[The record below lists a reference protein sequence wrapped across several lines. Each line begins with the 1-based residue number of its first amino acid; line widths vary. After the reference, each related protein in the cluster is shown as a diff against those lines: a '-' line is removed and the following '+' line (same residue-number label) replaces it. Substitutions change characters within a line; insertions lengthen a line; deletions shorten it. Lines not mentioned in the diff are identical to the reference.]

1 MTIGEII
8 ALTFI
13 IIVFSAMIFI
23 GIRLFRWNKRDM
35 AAKIAKNEANKTN
48 LQQKDYVWK
57 FKHEGYDGKNAG
69 NARSR

>member
-35 AAKIAKNEANKTN
+35 AAKIAKNKANKT
-48 LQQKDYVWK
+48 KV
-57 FKHEGYDGKNAG
+57 
-69 NARSR
+69 

>member
-35 AAKIAKNEANKTN
+35 DAKKAKNEANKT
-48 LQQKDYVWK
+48 KV
-57 FKHEGYDGKNAG
+57 
-69 NARSR
+69 

>member
-8 ALTFI
+8 ILSFI

-35 AAKIAKNEANKTN
+35 DAKIAKNEANKT
-48 LQQKDYVWK
+48 KV
-57 FKHEGYDGKNAG
+57 
-69 NARSR
+69 

>member
-35 AAKIAKNEANKTN
+35 DAKIAKNEANKT
-48 LQQKDYVWK
+48 KV
-57 FKHEGYDGKNAG
+57 
-69 NARSR
+69 

>member
-35 AAKIAKNEANKTN
+35 DAKIAKNEANKA
-48 LQQKDYVWK
+48 KV
-57 FKHEGYDGKNAG
+57 
-69 NARSR
+69 

>member
-35 AAKIAKNEANKTN
+35 DAKIAKNEANKT
-48 LQQKDYVWK
+48 KD
-57 FKHEGYDGKNAG
+57 
-69 NARSR
+69 

>member
-1 MTIGEII
+1 MSLGEII

-35 AAKIAKNEANKTN
+35 DAKKAKNDTNKIN
-48 LQQKDYVWK
+48 
-57 FKHEGYDGKNAG
+57 
-69 NARSR
+69 R